1 MSKENFVGFGVRRVF
16 KDTWVEVVIFG
27 SWGGFGWEILASVWY
42 NLVIFGLSE
51 IKNLGEI
58 EFIFRI
64 FVFKLSVRFVFNL
77 FSIGVW

>member
-16 KDTWVEVVIFG
+16 KDMWVEVVIFG